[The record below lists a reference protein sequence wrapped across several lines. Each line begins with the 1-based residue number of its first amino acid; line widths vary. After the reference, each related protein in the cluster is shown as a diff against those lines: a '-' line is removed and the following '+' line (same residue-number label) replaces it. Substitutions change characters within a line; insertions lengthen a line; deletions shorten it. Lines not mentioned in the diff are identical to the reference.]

1 MEFTHLN
8 IYFFIYIYNKN
19 NFLIYYIMTSYIYEL
34 SDNVI
39 FENKICLIARKRIV
53 NNAPAYVI
61 KEINTGIVHDNIL
74 ESNLTQCDFKIIVD
88 EFWNSF
94 TYTGDNGAA
103 SQYILNILKN
113 IKKGANI
120 QYGPNSTNTSYSFTI
135 SSQTWTKEKS

>member
-1 MEFTHLN
+1 
-8 IYFFIYIYNKN
+8 
-19 NFLIYYIMTSYIYEL
+19 MTSYIYEL

-39 FENKICLIARKRIV
+39 FENKICLIARKRTV

-61 KEINTGIVHDNIL
+61 KEINTGIVHDKIL
-74 ESNLTQCDFKIIVD
+74 ESNLTQCDFKIIID
-88 EFWNSF
+88 DFWNSF

-113 IKKGANI
+113 IKRGSNI

-135 SSQTWTKEKS
+135 SGQTWTKQKS